1 MRLKYGRFDGK
12 SQCKVGFGMLM
23 VAMNLENK
31 DKKLHVQTI
40 GQADRD
46 YPAVLQSRLGKDA
59 PAGLYV
65 LGETAILRQ
74 RLLGLI
80 CSIQC
85 PGSIVLKTF
94 DTIRALR
101 DEGVAAVG
109 GFLSPMERDCLDI
122 LLRGKQP
129 IILCPARGL
138 KGLRLGEKARQAVD
152 EGRLLI
158 LSAFSDDVRHTTAA
172 QAVRRN
178 NLVAALADALLVPY
192 AAPNGKT
199 WTTVSAALARKQP
212 VFTFDVED
220 NADLL
225 RAGAQPF
232 ELLSVQHF
240 SHREELS

>member
-1 MRLKYGRFDGK
+1 
-12 SQCKVGFGMLM
+12 
-23 VAMNLENK
+23 MNIGEK
-31 DKKLHVQTI
+31 DKRLSVQTI

-46 YPAVLQSRLGKDA
+46 YPAVLQNRLGANA
-59 PAGLYV
+59 PVRLYA
-65 LGETAILRQ
+65 LGEPAILHR

-94 DTIRALR
+94 DAIRALR
-101 DEGVAAVG
+101 DEGVAVVG

-138 KGLRLGEKARQAVD
+138 KGLRLGEKVRQAVD
-152 EGRLLI
+152 EGRLLV
-158 LSAFSDDVRHTTAA
+158 LSAFADDVRHTTAA

-192 AAPNGKT
+192 VAPNGKT
-199 WTTVSAALARKQP
+199 WTTVHAALKRKQP

-220 NADLL
+220 NAALL
-225 RAGAQPF
+225 EAGARPLEF
-232 ELLSVQHF
+232 LSAKEALP
-240 SHREELS
+240 S

>member
-1 MRLKYGRFDGK
+1 M
-12 SQCKVGFGMLM
+12 S
-23 VAMNLENK
+23 
-31 DKKLHVQTI
+31 VQI
-40 GQADRD
+40 IRQADSN
-46 YPAVLQSRLGKDA
+46 YPSVLQNRLFKDA
-59 PAGLYV
+59 PAQLYA

-101 DEGVAAVG
+101 DAGVAAVG
-109 GFLSPMERDCLDI
+109 GFLSPMEQDCLDI

-152 EGRLLI
+152 EGRLLV
-158 LSAFSDDVRHTTAA
+158 LSAFADDVRHTTAA
-172 QAVRRN
+172 QAVKRN
-178 NLVAALADALLVPY
+178 NLVAALTDALLVPY
-192 AAPNGKT
+192 ASPNGKT
-199 WTTVSAALARKQP
+199 WTTAHTALKRKQP

-225 RAGAQPF
+225 KAGARPF
-232 ELLSVQHF
+232 EILLEQANSPQTQNDQFTVPQ
-240 SHREELS
+240 

>member
-1 MRLKYGRFDGK
+1 MNIGK
-12 SQCKVGFGMLM
+12 
-23 VAMNLENK
+23 K
-31 DKKLHVQTI
+31 DKRLSVQTI
-40 GQADRD
+40 RQADSD
-46 YPAVLQSRLGKDA
+46 YPAVLQNRLGANA
-59 PAGLYV
+59 PARLYA
-65 LGETAILRQ
+65 LGETAILRR

-101 DEGVAAVG
+101 DAGVAAVG
-109 GFLSPMERDCLDI
+109 GFLSPMEQDCLDI

-138 KGLRLGEKARQAVD
+138 EGLRLGEKVRQAVD
-152 EGRLLI
+152 EGRLLV
-158 LSAFSDDVRHTTAA
+158 LSTFADDVRHTTAA

-192 AAPNGKT
+192 AAPNGKS
-199 WTTVSAALARKQP
+199 WTTVHAALKRNQP

-220 NADLL
+220 NAALL
-225 RAGAQPF
+225 KAGAHPF
-232 ELLSVQHF
+232 ELLSVQHL

>member
-1 MRLKYGRFDGK
+1 M
-12 SQCKVGFGMLM
+12 S
-23 VAMNLENK
+23 A
-31 DKKLHVQTI
+31 QTI
-40 GQADRD
+40 RQADSD
-46 YPAVLQSRLGKDA
+46 YPSVLQNRLSKDA
-59 PAGLYV
+59 PAQLYV

-101 DEGVAAVG
+101 GEGVAVVG
-109 GFLSPMERDCLDI
+109 GFLSPMEKDCLDI

-138 KGLRLGEKARQAVD
+138 KGLRLSEKVRQAVD
-152 EGRLLI
+152 EGRLLVF
-158 LSAFSDDVRHTTAA
+158 SAFPDDIRHTTAA

-199 WTTVSAALARKQP
+199 WTTVHAALKRKQP
-212 VFTFDVED
+212 VFTFDVDD
-220 NADLL
+220 NAALL
-225 RAGAQPF
+225 EAGAQPF
-232 ELLSVQHF
+232 EHLSEQEGIRF
-240 SHREELS
+240 TE

>member
-1 MRLKYGRFDGK
+1 
-12 SQCKVGFGMLM
+12 M
-23 VAMNLENK
+23 VTMNIGEK
-31 DKKLHVQTI
+31 DKRLSVQTI

-46 YPAVLQSRLGKDA
+46 YPAVLQNRLFKDA
-59 PAGLYV
+59 PAQLYA

-101 DEGVAAVG
+101 DAGMAAVG
-109 GFLSPMERDCLDI
+109 GFLSPMEQDCLDI

-152 EGRLLI
+152 EGRLLV
-158 LSAFSDDVRHTTAA
+158 LSAFADDVRHTTAA

-178 NLVAALADALLVPY
+178 NLVAALTDTLLVPY
-192 AAPNGKT
+192 ASPNGKT
-199 WTTVSAALARKQP
+199 WTTVHAALKRKQP

-220 NADLL
+220 NAALL
-225 RAGAQPF
+225 EVGAQPF
-232 ELLSVQHF
+232 ELLLV
-240 SHREELS
+240 RDT

>member
-1 MRLKYGRFDGK
+1 MVTTKTGK
-12 SQCKVGFGMLM
+12 
-23 VAMNLENK
+23 K
-31 DKKLHVQTI
+31 DKRVRIQII
-40 GQADRD
+40 GKADSS
-46 YPAVLQSRLGKDA
+46 YPSVLQNRLSKEA
-59 PAGLYV
+59 PAGLYA
-65 LGETAILRQ
+65 LGEKAILRR

-94 DTIRALR
+94 DAIRTLR
-101 DEGVAAVG
+101 EEGAAVVG

-152 EGRLLI
+152 EGRLLV

-199 WTTVSAALARKQP
+199 WTTVHAALKRNQP

-220 NADLL
+220 NAALL
-225 RAGAQPF
+225 EAGAQPF
-232 ELLSVQHF
+232 ELLSEQEGIRF
-240 SHREELS
+240 TE

>member
-1 MRLKYGRFDGK
+1 V
-12 SQCKVGFGMLM
+12 S
-23 VAMNLENK
+23 A
-31 DKKLHVQTI
+31 QTI
-40 GQADRD
+40 RQADSD
-46 YPAVLQSRLGKDA
+46 YPAGLRSRLGNDA
-59 PAGLYV
+59 PVRLYA
-65 LGETAILRQ
+65 LGETAILRR

-101 DEGVAAVG
+101 DEGVAVVG
-109 GFLSPMERDCLDI
+109 GFLSPMEKDCLDI

-129 IILCPARGL
+129 MILCPARGL

-152 EGRLLI
+152 EGRLLV
-158 LSAFSDDVRHTTAA
+158 LSAFADNVRHTTAA

-178 NLVAALADALLVPY
+178 NLVAALADTLLVPY
-192 AAPNGKT
+192 ASPNGKT
-199 WTTVSAALARKQP
+199 WTTVHAALKRNQP

-220 NADLL
+220 NAALL
-225 RAGAQPF
+225 KAGAQPS
-232 ELLSVQHF
+232 ELLSVQNL

>member
-1 MRLKYGRFDGK
+1 M
-12 SQCKVGFGMLM
+12 FGMITLKETGRNM
-23 VAMNLENK
+23 
-31 DKKLHVQTI
+31 DVQTI
-40 GQADRD
+40 NRSDNA
-46 YPAVLQSRLGKDA
+46 YPAVFQSRLGKDA

-65 LGETAILRQ
+65 LGERAILRR

-101 DEGVAAVG
+101 DEGVAVVG
-109 GFLSPMERDCLDI
+109 GFLSPMEKDCLDI

-129 IILCPARGL
+129 IIFCPARGL
-138 KGLRLGEKARQAVD
+138 KGLRLGDKARQAVD
-152 EGRLLI
+152 EGRLLV
-158 LSAFSDDVRHTTAA
+158 LSVFSDDVRHTTAA

-199 WTTVSAALARKQP
+199 WTTVHAALKRNQP
-212 VFTFDVED
+212 VFTFDVDD
-220 NADLL
+220 NAALL
-225 RAGAQPF
+225 KAGAQPF
-232 ELLSVQHF
+232 QFLLGQ
-240 SHREELS
+240 EEHLLNK

>member
-1 MRLKYGRFDGK
+1 MVTMNTGK
-12 SQCKVGFGMLM
+12 
-23 VAMNLENK
+23 K
-31 DKKLHVQTI
+31 DKKLRVQI
-40 GQADRD
+40 IDLADRD
-46 YPAVLQSRLGKDA
+46 YPVVLQGRLGKDA
-59 PAGLYV
+59 PAGLYA
-65 LGETAILRQ
+65 LGETAILRR

-101 DEGVAAVG
+101 DEGAAVVG
-109 GFLSPMERDCLDI
+109 GFLSPMEKDCLDI

-152 EGRLLI
+152 EGRLLV
-158 LSAFSDDVRHTTAA
+158 LSAFTDDVRHTTAA

-192 AAPNGKT
+192 AAPSGKT
-199 WTTVSAALARKQP
+199 WTTVHAALARKQP

-220 NADLL
+220 NAALL
-225 RAGAQPF
+225 KAGAQPF
-232 ELLSVQHF
+232 QLLSVQWKNGTGTINEQLMRGF
-240 SHREELS
+240 EDVPPGYGKM

>member
-1 MRLKYGRFDGK
+1 M
-12 SQCKVGFGMLM
+12 S
-23 VAMNLENK
+23 A
-31 DKKLHVQTI
+31 QTI
-40 GQADRD
+40 RKADSD
-46 YPAVLQSRLGKDA
+46 YPSVLQNRLSKDA

-94 DTIRALR
+94 DTVRALR
-101 DEGVAAVG
+101 DEGVAVAG
-109 GFLSPMERDCLDI
+109 GFLSPMEKDCLDI

-138 KGLRLGEKARQAVD
+138 KGLRLGEKVRQAVD
-152 EGRLLI
+152 EGRLLV

-192 AAPNGKT
+192 AVPNGKT
-199 WTTVSAALARKQP
+199 WTTVHAALARKQP

-220 NADLL
+220 NAALL
-225 RAGAQPF
+225 EAGTQPF
-232 ELLSVQHF
+232 ELLSVQHL